1 MLPFTFHASDV
12 VLPHFVC
19 QTATKKNNEIHLDPR
34 FLEGKQMGSHFLKST
49 TVQKLLFFFLLRRGL
64 FQLHMEIYYSAPG
77 KSLNLLSAC

>member
-49 TVQKLLFFFLLRRGL
+49 TVQKLLFFFFCYVEGCSSSIWKYIIQLLARV
-64 FQLHMEIYYSAPG
+64 
-77 KSLNLLSAC
+77 